1 MQKIIAS
8 PSDPLEHEALIPET
22 LPNRGI
28 FGEVTQS
35 SVAPDDSYP
44 RFRPWSTIMADSKE
58 GCREEGRL
66 SRDLASR
73 RLLQSTAP
81 GLKVDRWF

>member
-1 MQKIIAS
+1 
-8 PSDPLEHEALIPET
+8 
-22 LPNRGI
+22 
-28 FGEVTQS
+28 
-35 SVAPDDSYP
+35 
-44 RFRPWSTIMADSKE
+44 MAGSRD

-81 GLKVDRWF
+81 SLKVDR